1 LGFLFFFGTFKEV
14 VMIGTL
20 GTLTPTDPK
29 LEALNIPKVDALNV
43 VLVDL
48 PNEVQVEIG

>member
-1 LGFLFFFGTFKEV
+1 LGFLFSFGASKEV

-20 GTLTPTDPK
+20 GTSTLTNPK
-29 LEALNIPKVDALNV
+29 LEALNVPKVDALNV

-48 PNEVQVEIG
+48 PNEV

>member
-1 LGFLFFFGTFKEV
+1 LGFFFFFGASKEV

-20 GTLTPTDPK
+20 KTSTPTNLK
-29 LEALNIPKVDALNV
+29 LKALNIPKVDALNV

-48 PNEVQVEIG
+48 PNEVQVVIG